1 MGARNRLFAVMVF
14 GFVLLAMPSAG
25 LGVAWPSAADD
36 LGRSLAELGLVTF
49 AYGGGYTVSTL
60 LSGALTR
67 RLTTG
72 PMLIAAGL
80 LSAVGLTVL
89 VVASNWAV
97 FLIAVF
103 TAGSAGGL
111 IDAGTNSYVAIR
123 RGARSMGILHAGY
136 GVGAALGPLLVTL
149 LVAVGSSWRVAF
161 AALAV
166 ANVVLAGALF
176 LSREAIEPVAIA
188 SARTGAPGKA
198 RVVGLSVVTFFLY
211 AGVSAGT
218 GIWAFSLLTEGRGFG
233 DATAGLAVTAYWAGL
248 TVSRILLGII
258 GDRVD
263 PNRVL
268 TVSAVAT
275 VGGLILFWLEPTPW
289 LGIGGLVFTGFAH
302 GPIFPFEILLTATR
316 FGEGYTPWVVGYE
329 VAAANVGLAV
339 IPTAI
344 GGAVAIFGLSAVA
357 PALVAC
363 GVGLLVV
370 IGALRRASAG
380 AEEIPERPPAAR

>member
-60 LSGALTR
+60 LSGGLTR

-80 LSAVGLTVL
+80 LSATGLAVL
-89 VVASNWAV
+89 VVTSNWAV

-103 TAGSAGGL
+103 TASSAGGL

-136 GVGAALGPLLVTL
+136 GIGAALGPLLVTL
-149 LVAVGSSWRVAF
+149 LLAAGSSWRVAF
-161 AALAV
+161 GALAV
-166 ANVVLAGALF
+166 ANVVLAGALY
-176 LSREAIEPVAIA
+176 LSRATIEPVAIA

-198 RVVGLSVVTFFLY
+198 RVVGLSVATFFFY

-248 TVSRILLGII
+248 TVSRILLGFI

-289 LGIGGLVFTGFAH
+289 LGISGLVFSGFAH
-302 GPIFPFEILLTATR
+302 GPIFPLEILLTATR
-316 FGEGYTPWVVGYE
+316 F
-329 VAAANVGLAV
+329 
-339 IPTAI
+339 
-344 GGAVAIFGLSAVA
+344 
-357 PALVAC
+357 
-363 GVGLLVV
+363 
-370 IGALRRASAG
+370 
-380 AEEIPERPPAAR
+380 